1 MPAMNPYLAN
11 ILEQPEAL
19 RSAITHFDSA
29 ALGGMRAGSFDRVVI
44 CGMGGSH
51 FATYPA
57 WLILTRAGLPVW
69 HVEASELLHQALS
82 LITRKTLLILTSQ
95 SGRSAEILAL
105 LDTAV
110 PGQVLAITN
119 DAASPLAECANA
131 VLQMHA
137 GEEGTVSTK
146 TYLNTLAV
154 TQLAARALAGKDLD
168 RTRTE
173 LFAAADGAAAFVRD
187 LAAHKAR
194 VGEVIGVPER
204 AILLGRGASLATA
217 TAGALILKESAKLN
231 AEGMSAG
238 QFRHGPLELADP
250 RLSLLVFNGEGAGQA
265 LNARLVDDLGKY
277 GARPHL
283 IGADTPVAHP
293 RATGAGVP
301 VAEMLVVQM
310 LSLIVAEGTGFV
322 PGQFRHSQKVTTA
335 E

>member
-1 MPAMNPYLAN
+1 MNPYLAN

-19 RSAITHFDSA
+19 RTAVTRFDGA
-29 ALGGMRAGSFDRVVI
+29 VLGGMRAGNFDRIVL

-51 FATYPA
+51 FGTYPA
-57 WLILTRAGLPVW
+57 WLTLTRAGLPVW
-69 HVEASELLHQALS
+69 HVEASELLHQALP

-105 LDTAV
+105 LDNAV
-110 PGQVLAITN
+110 PGQLLAVTN
-119 DAASPLAECANA
+119 DPSSPLAECANA
-131 VLQMHA
+131 VLLMHA
-137 GEEGTVSTK
+137 GDEGTVSTK

-154 TQLAARALAGKDLD
+154 TQLAARALAGKDVD
-168 RTRTE
+168 RTRQE
-173 LFAAADGAAAFVRD
+173 LLAVADEAAVYLRD
-187 LAAHKAR
+187 LASHKTR
-194 VGEVIGVPER
+194 VGQIIGVPER

-238 QFRHGPLELADP
+238 QFRHGPLELADS
-250 RLSLLVFNGEGAGQA
+250 RLSLLIFRGEGAGQA
-265 LNARLVDDLGKY
+265 LNARLADDLGKY

-293 RATGAGVP
+293 GAAGAGIP
-301 VAEMLVVQM
+301 VAEMLVVQT
-310 LSLIVAEGTGFV
+310 LSLVVAEGTGFV
-322 PGQFRHSQKVTTA
+322 PGQFRHSQKVTTL